1 MFVRFISVLLAISV
15 YSHLFVCFFLH
26 CAHGYI
32 YGELY
37 MPTGFCIR
45 TNVTDIFRLSA
56 CGTIHH
62 HVVSCNMPLFF
73 KPNLHQI
80 TWNST
85 RFSFCWHSP
94 STQRNWKTRVKLILR
109 YIFWFKSKLKVI
121 SVNKYQKNKT
131 LQCQNQSL
139 NWMLQQTHLLF
150 SKRLL
155 FFHCKVLQRL
165 IEVQSFFLK

>member
-121 SVNKYQKNKT
+121 SVNKYQKK
-131 LQCQNQSL
+131 
-139 NWMLQQTHLLF
+139 
-150 SKRLL
+150 
-155 FFHCKVLQRL
+155 
-165 IEVQSFFLK
+165 